1 MQTKYTGFRVP
12 DIRRSTSL
20 GRIGVDRRIRHRSQ
34 AHQLGG
40 INAVLQKRE
49 MIVVYD
55 GTQSLV
61 IEMLITAMRSK
72 FAGEAIDGA

>member
-1 MQTKYTGFRVP
+1 
-12 DIRRSTSL
+12 
-20 GRIGVDRRIRHRSQ
+20 
-34 AHQLGG
+34 
-40 INAVLQKRE
+40 